1 MKIYQL
7 FIGMMVGVNYV
18 IMSQAIWVG
27 QVVMKHGNTAAIR
40 HVEKYV
46 KNHVTN
52 ANNFTFYK
60 LSPPWLLIMN

>member
-1 MKIYQL
+1 
-7 FIGMMVGVNYV
+7 MVGVNYA

-27 QVVMKHGNTAAIR
+27 RVVMKHGNTAAIV

-52 ANNFTFYK
+52 ANEFPHIDYG
-60 LSPPWLLIMN
+60 L